1 MRIRISAIVV
11 SALATFCFQSTSLPS
26 TACGQDGKKQ
36 DGKKQVVFIAGRQS
50 HDYGSHEHFAGSKIL
65 AEVVENSDPNVQ
77 CTVLR
82 NGWPQDDSLLDQA
95 DTIVIYS
102 DGGGGHPS
110 LPHLPRLKKQMD
122 RGAGFVCIHYA
133 VEVPKDRGGPEFL
146 EWLGG
151 YFETHWSVNP
161 HWDAKFET
169 LPTHPITTGVKPFE
183 TRDEWY
189 FHMRFPEG
197 MKGVT
202 PILSAVAPD
211 HTMSRPDGP
220 HSGNPA
226 VRKEVAMKIPQ
237 HVAWA
242 TERPGGGRSF
252 GFTGGHFHWNW
263 GRTEPTKLVANAI
276 LWTAKAKI
284 PDGGAVVAPKSV
296 EQLKENQDE
305 AVPGNFDSKKIAESF
320 RLTSAPAPA
329 GEQSPVA
336 IKPNAAK
343 LLFST
348 ETLTSQTP
356 NHRVDT
362 TVDIRGAKKLYLIVS
377 SGRDGMACDWANWV
391 EPKLIGPSGSKSLL
405 DLNWFEASAE
415 WGEPRKNAN
424 AEGGPMQVAGRSVSG
439 IGTHAFSVI
448 GYEIPAG
455 YEKLQ
460 VGCALDDGG
469 VSQQNGQTT
478 SLRFHVA
485 AEGIPDGINNWGTI
499 GSPQSPDR
507 TPDKAVAG
515 LQVADGLQASLAAS
529 EPMLKSLTN
538 IDVDHR
544 GRIWVC
550 EVVNYRRHQND
561 RPEGDRILILE
572 DTDQDGVVDKTKV
585 FYQGRDIDSAL
596 GLCVLGNRV
605 LVSAAPYVLEFT
617 DENGDDVPD
626 RKTQILTKTGQPQH
640 DHSVH
645 SFVFGPDGKL
655 YFNFGN
661 TGHQLCDS
669 AGNPIL
675 DRWGRKINDSG
686 NPYRQGMVF
695 RCNEDLSDM
704 EVLGHNFR
712 NNYEVAVDSF
722 GSLWQSDNDDDGNR
736 ATRINFV
743 MEYGNYG
750 YVDEVTG
757 AGWQAE
763 RTNWEDEIP
772 LRHWH
777 LNDPGVVPTMLITG
791 AGSPTGITVYE
802 GSLLPERYRNQVIH
816 TDAGPNVVRAYVT
829 QKDGAGYSATIENII
844 VGEFDRWFRPADVC
858 VAPDGSLFVS
868 DWYDPGVGGHNM
880 EDMERGRLF
889 RVAPPQTPYRVPT
902 YDFKTAAGATEA
914 LKSPNNSA
922 RYMAFKSLASM
933 GKEAVPEL
941 QKLAKDANP
950 RFRARALW
958 LLARIGSPLQ
968 IVEQASM
975 DSDPNVRMT
984 GIRIARQYRVATR
997 DYFPKLLADSDS
1009 GVLRE
1014 LCVALREDTSA
1025 EAPKYWAQLANR
1037 FDGKD
1042 RWYLEALGIA
1052 AIDRWD
1058 EFLGAWLAGKPDM
1071 ESASSRGIVWRSRGS
1086 MAAGLQ
1092 TELLQ
1097 SSSLADS
1104 QIPSILRALDFQN
1117 KESREDAIAKM
1128 LSTLKSSQPNDRS
1141 DTLMVE
1147 ALMRSDRAAKDLDPT
1162 LLAVIKRHV
1171 EQLGADPSQ
1180 LRVLRKIRVPELD
1193 LILLERA
1200 AAWGA
1205 TSQGLQALEIYIS
1218 DSKNRQAL
1226 LERLSA
1232 PTPTES
1238 ELTLA
1243 RILSLGNR
1251 RESVEMQRTL
1261 LESTQASKGV
1271 KAEAAIALA
1280 RNKNTQQ
1287 LVLDLAKKQ
1296 AIPSEAMGL
1305 VASTLRSSTE
1315 QKIRDA
1321 AQQLFPKPEGSQKD
1335 LPSIDQ
1341 LVKRRGSAERGKG
1354 IYFGAATCSQCHV
1367 VGNEGKNV
1375 GPNLSEIGSKLSKDA
1390 MYLAI
1395 LAPSAG
1401 ISHAFEAYALRT
1413 DEDEVIT
1420 GLLVSETA
1428 QSITLRDAKGIEHTV
1443 ARANVEEFKKQDKS
1457 LMPEN
1462 LHELVSDQGLVDL
1475 VEYLTTLQKAK

>member
-1 MRIRISAIVV
+1 MRIRIPAFVLSVVATLCIHTAGLRSAGY
-11 SALATFCFQSTSLPS
+11 A
-26 TACGQDGKKQ
+26 QDGKKH
-36 DGKKQVVFIAGRQS
+36 VVFIAGRQS

-65 AEVVENSDPNVQ
+65 AEVVENSDSNVR
-77 CTVLR
+77 CTVMR
-82 NGWPQDDSLLDQA
+82 NGWPEDDRLLDQA
-95 DTIVIYS
+95 DAIVIYS

-110 LPHLPRLKKQMD
+110 LPHLPRLQKQME

-146 EWLGG
+146 KWLGG
-151 YFETHWSVNP
+151 YFETNWSVNP
-161 HWDAKFET
+161 HWDAKFDT
-169 LPTHPITTGVKPFE
+169 LPKHPITTGVKPFE

-202 PILSAVAPD
+202 PILSAVAPE

-220 HSGNPA
+220 HSGNPD
-226 VRKEVAMKIPQ
+226 VRKEVAMKVPQ

-242 TERPGGGRSF
+242 TERPDGGRSF

-263 GRTEPTKLVANAI
+263 GRTEQTKLVANAI

-284 PDGGAVVAPKSV
+284 PDEGAVVAPKSV

-305 AVPGNFDSKKIAESF
+305 TVPGGFDPKKIAESF
-320 RLTSAPAPA
+320 RLTSAPVA
-329 GEQSPVA
+329 GSDKASV
-336 IKPNAAK
+336 AK

-348 ETLTSQTP
+348 DTLTSKTP
-356 NHRVDT
+356 GHRVDAA
-362 TVDIRGAKKLYLIVS
+362 VDIRGVKKLYLIVS
-377 SGRDGMACDWANWV
+377 SGRDGMACDWSNWV
-391 EPKLIGPSGSKSLL
+391 EPKLAGPSGEKSLL
-405 DLNWFEASAE
+405 DLNWFTGSAE

-424 AEGGPMQVAGRSVSG
+424 AEGGAMQVGGRIVSG

-448 GYEIPAG
+448 GFDLPAG
-455 YEKLQ
+455 YETFKA
-460 VGCALDDGG
+460 GCALDDGG

-478 SLRFHVA
+478 SVRFHVA
-485 AEGIPDGINNWGTI
+485 AEGVPDGINDWGRN
-499 GSPQSPDR
+499 GSVQAVDR

-538 IDVDHR
+538 IDIDHR

-572 DTDQDGVVDKTKV
+572 DTDHDGVVDTTKV

-596 GLCVLGNRV
+596 GLCVLGNRI
-605 LVSAAPYVLEFT
+605 LVSAAPYVLEFI

-626 RKTQILTKTGQPQH
+626 RKSQILTKTGQPQH

-661 TGHQLCDS
+661 TGQQLCDS

-686 NPYRQGMVF
+686 TPYRQGMVF

-743 MEYGNYG
+743 MEFGNYG
-750 YVDEVTG
+750 YVDEATG

-763 RTNWEDEIP
+763 RTNWESEIP
-772 LRHWH
+772 QRHWH

-816 TDAGPNVVRAYVT
+816 TDAGPNVVRAYVA
-829 QKDGAGYSATIENII
+829 QKEGAGYSATIEDII
-844 VGEFDRWFRPADVC
+844 VGEFDRWFRPADVS

-889 RVAPPQTPYRVPT
+889 RVAPPKTPYRVPT
-902 YDFKTAAGATEA
+902 YDFRTAEGAIEA

-922 RYMAFKSLASM
+922 RYMAFKALTGMAQQ
-933 GKEAVPEL
+933 AVPSL
-941 QKLAKDANP
+941 QSMAKDPNP
-950 RFRARALW
+950 RYRARALW
-958 LLARIGSPLQ
+958 ILARIQSPKQ
-968 IVEQASM
+968 IVDQAAS
-975 DSDPNVRMT
+975 DTDPNVRIT
-984 GIRIARQYRVATR
+984 GIRIARQHRLPTNEFVPT
-997 DYFPKLLADSDS
+997 LLDDSDTA
-1009 GVLRE
+1009 VLRE
-1014 LCVALREDTSA
+1014 LCVALREDKSK
-1025 EAPKYWAQLANR
+1025 EGPSYWSKLAAR

-1052 AIDRWD
+1052 AMDRWD
-1058 EFLGAWLAGKPDM
+1058 ECIDAWLATKPDM
-1071 ESASSRGIVWRSRGS
+1071 ASASSRGIVWRARGS
-1086 MAAGLQ
+1086 KGAGLQ
-1092 TELLQ
+1092 IAALQ
-1097 SSSLADS
+1097 SPSLPDS
-1104 QIPSILRALDFQN
+1104 QISPMLRTLDFQE
-1117 KESREDAIAKM
+1117 KSAREKGIESLLNAMKASPASERTDSLVVEG
-1128 LSTLKSSQPNDRS
+1128 LLRTDR
-1141 DTLMVE
+1141 V
-1147 ALMRSDRAAKDLDPT
+1147 ANDLDPL
-1162 LLAVIKRHV
+1162 LLASVARYV
-1171 EQLGADPSQ
+1171 ERMGDDPAQ
-1180 LRVLRKIRVPELD
+1180 LRVLRKVRVPRLD
-1193 LILLERA
+1193 ALILERA

-1205 TSQGLQALEIYIS
+1205 TSQGLQALEIYAT
-1218 DSKNRQAL
+1218 DAKNRQSL
-1226 LERLSA
+1226 LNRLASDK
-1232 PTPTES
+1232 PTELDLS
-1238 ELTLA
+1238 IA
-1243 RILSLGNR
+1243 RIVSLGTK
-1251 RESVEMQRTL
+1251 REWLELQRSL
-1261 LESTQASKGV
+1261 LESDTATKGV

-1280 RNKNTQQ
+1280 RNKSTQPFI
-1287 LVLDLAKKQ
+1287 LELAKKQ
-1296 AIPSEAMGL
+1296 AIPSEALGL
-1305 VASTLRSSTE
+1305 VASTLRSSSE
-1315 QKIRDA
+1315 ASIREEAQK
-1321 AQQLFPKPEGSQKD
+1321 LFPKAEGSQKE

-1341 LVKRRGSAERGKG
+1341 LVKRRGNADRGKG
-1354 IYFGAATCSQCHV
+1354 IYFGAATCSQCHI
-1367 VGNEGKNV
+1367 VGNDGKNV

-1390 MYLAI
+1390 MYLSI

-1401 ISHAFEAYALRT
+1401 ISHAYEAYALRT

-1428 QSITLRDAKGIEHTV
+1428 QSITLKDAKGIEHTV
-1443 ARANVEEFKKQDKS
+1443 ARPNVDEFKKQDKS

>member
-1 MRIRISAIVV
+1 
-11 SALATFCFQSTSLPS
+11 
-26 TACGQDGKKQ
+26 
-36 DGKKQVVFIAGRQS
+36 
-50 HDYGSHEHFAGSKIL
+50 
-65 AEVVENSDPNVQ
+65 
-77 CTVLR
+77 
-82 NGWPQDDSLLDQA
+82 
-95 DTIVIYS
+95 
-102 DGGGGHPS
+102 
-110 LPHLPRLKKQMD
+110 
-122 RGAGFVCIHYA
+122 
-133 VEVPKDRGGPEFL
+133 
-146 EWLGG
+146 
-151 YFETHWSVNP
+151 
-161 HWDAKFET
+161 
-169 LPTHPITTGVKPFE
+169 
-183 TRDEWY
+183 
-189 FHMRFPEG
+189 
-197 MKGVT
+197 
-202 PILSAVAPD
+202 
-211 HTMSRPDGP
+211 
-220 HSGNPA
+220 
-226 VRKEVAMKIPQ
+226 
-237 HVAWA
+237 
-242 TERPGGGRSF
+242 
-252 GFTGGHFHWNW
+252 
-263 GRTEPTKLVANAI
+263 
-276 LWTAKAKI
+276 
-284 PDGGAVVAPKSV
+284 
-296 EQLKENQDE
+296 
-305 AVPGNFDSKKIAESF
+305 
-320 RLTSAPAPA
+320 
-329 GEQSPVA
+329 
-336 IKPNAAK
+336 
-343 LLFST
+343 
-348 ETLTSQTP
+348 
-356 NHRVDT
+356 
-362 TVDIRGAKKLYLIVS
+362 
-377 SGRDGMACDWANWV
+377 
-391 EPKLIGPSGSKSLL
+391 
-405 DLNWFEASAE
+405 
-415 WGEPRKNAN
+415 
-424 AEGGPMQVAGRSVSG
+424 
-439 IGTHAFSVI
+439 
-448 GYEIPAG
+448 
-455 YEKLQ
+455 
-460 VGCALDDGG
+460 
-469 VSQQNGQTT
+469 
-478 SLRFHVA
+478 
-485 AEGIPDGINNWGTI
+485 
-499 GSPQSPDR
+499 
-507 TPDKAVAG
+507 
-515 LQVADGLQASLAAS
+515 
-529 EPMLKSLTN
+529 MLKSLTN

-997 DYFPKLLADSDS
+997 DYFPSF
-1009 GVLRE
+1009 
-1014 LCVALREDTSA
+1014 
-1025 EAPKYWAQLANR
+1025 W
-1037 FDGKD
+1037 
-1042 RWYLEALGIA
+1042 
-1052 AIDRWD
+1052 
-1058 EFLGAWLAGKPDM
+1058 
-1071 ESASSRGIVWRSRGS
+1071 
-1086 MAAGLQ
+1086 
-1092 TELLQ
+1092 
-1097 SSSLADS
+1097 
-1104 QIPSILRALDFQN
+1104 
-1117 KESREDAIAKM
+1117 
-1128 LSTLKSSQPNDRS
+1128 
-1141 DTLMVE
+1141 
-1147 ALMRSDRAAKDLDPT
+1147 
-1162 LLAVIKRHV
+1162 
-1171 EQLGADPSQ
+1171 
-1180 LRVLRKIRVPELD
+1180 
-1193 LILLERA
+1193 
-1200 AAWGA
+1200 
-1205 TSQGLQALEIYIS
+1205 
-1218 DSKNRQAL
+1218 
-1226 LERLSA
+1226 
-1232 PTPTES
+1232 PTPTQVFYASYVLPSAKTHRLKRRSIGPNWQTDSMERTAGIWRPLGLLLSIAGTSSS
-1238 ELTLA
+1238 ELGWPANRIWNPLHLA
-1243 RILSLGNR
+1243 ASYGVLGA
-1251 RESVEMQRTL
+1251 VWL
-1261 LESTQASKGV
+1261 LACRLNFCNPPVLLIHKSRPSCERSISKT
-1271 KAEAAIALA
+1271 
-1280 RNKNTQQ
+1280 RN
-1287 LVLDLAKKQ
+1287 LAK
-1296 AIPSEAMGL
+1296 M
-1305 VASTLRSSTE
+1305 RS
-1315 QKIRDA
+1315 RRC
-1321 AQQLFPKPEGSQKD
+1321 FP
-1335 LPSIDQ
+1335 
-1341 LVKRRGSAERGKG
+1341 
-1354 IYFGAATCSQCHV
+1354 H
-1367 VGNEGKNV
+1367 
-1375 GPNLSEIGSKLSKDA
+1375 
-1390 MYLAI
+1390 
-1395 LAPSAG
+1395 
-1401 ISHAFEAYALRT
+1401 
-1413 DEDEVIT
+1413 
-1420 GLLVSETA
+1420 
-1428 QSITLRDAKGIEHTV
+1428 
-1443 ARANVEEFKKQDKS
+1443 
-1457 LMPEN
+1457 
-1462 LHELVSDQGLVDL
+1462 
-1475 VEYLTTLQKAK
+1475 